1 MNKTLTAL
9 MLAALA
15 APAAVLATRGEADAA
30 PPPAQHEVRM
40 IMEGTTARFVP
51 ANLTIRS
58 GDRIRFVTTSGGP
71 HNVAFDAAKIADAA
85 EPRIA
90 AGMPNQMSPLS
101 GPFVIN
107 AGDSYTVTFTGVP
120 AGRYEYFCLPH
131 MGMNMK
137 GVITVQ

>member
-1 MNKTLTAL
+1 MKKVLTTL

-15 APAAVLATRGEADAA
+15 APAAVLATRGVADAA

-40 IMEGTTARFVP
+40 IMEGTTARFEP

-58 GDRIRFVTTSGGP
+58 GDRIRFTTATGGP
-71 HNVAFDAAKIADAA
+71 HNVAFDPAKIADAA

-90 AGMPNQMSPLS
+90 AGMPNPMMPLT

-107 AGDSYTVTFTGVP
+107 AGDSYTVTFAGVP
-120 AGRYEYFCLPH
+120 AGRYEFFCLPH